1 MALTFVPMDKTLDEM
16 LVFKMDGELLEGLYG
31 GKGGDAVSLGSA
43 MNFSFN
49 TQGAKA

>member
-1 MALTFVPMDKTLDEM
+1 MLLKFVPMDKTLDEM

-31 GKGGDAVSLGSA
+31 AKGGDAISSGSA

-49 TQGAKA
+49 TQCAKA